1 MIMAN
6 LNSRELIYRK
16 KIIAERHL
24 NHHSQH
30 ALDILVSKYNFTY
43 KFVYKNFVHPNK
55 TRYFKNIDNSD
66 LKNCDIDILYHGCR
80 RLTNFDKDRL
90 SAYQSAI
97 CQYMKINDMKIN
109 SARSLFI
116 AEIAPYFSSDGLEN
130 LDECNSLWVNDDIY
144 CDLSDFWNI
153 YNRNKEVLFVLGI
166 AKPYIF

>member
-1 MIMAN
+1 
-6 LNSRELIYRK
+6 
-16 KIIAERHL
+16 
-24 NHHSQH
+24 
-30 ALDILVSKYNFTY
+30 
-43 KFVYKNFVHPNK
+43 
-55 TRYFKNIDNSD
+55 
-66 LKNCDIDILYHGCR
+66 
-80 RLTNFDKDRL
+80 
-90 SAYQSAI
+90 
-97 CQYMKINDMKIN
+97 MKINDMKIN